1 MLVFWKPRLVFLAT
15 PKAGSTAIEAALGSL
30 AALAITNPP
39 ELKHTTANR
48 FNRFLAPYLAVANG
62 GSFELCALMR
72 EPTDW
77 LGSWYRYRQRDGV
90 PPARSTRNMSFE
102 DFVRAYC
109 QSERLEFAN
118 VGTQSHC
125 LRTRD
130 GGRVQHLF
138 RYERMEDFVDFLE
151 DRLDCV
157 ITLPRINVSPLGRT
171 ELSVETAALL
181 RQVLADDYAL
191 YDSLLPG

>member
-1 MLVFWKPRLVFLAT
+1 MLVFWKQRLVFLAT
-15 PKAGSTAIEAALGSL
+15 PKAGSTAIETALGSL
-30 AALAITNPP
+30 AALAVTGPP

-48 FNRFLAPYLAVANG
+48 FNRFLAPYLAAAHG

-90 PPARSTRNMSFE
+90 PDVRSTRGMSFD

-109 QSERLEFAN
+109 GTARPEFAN
-118 VGTQSHC
+118 VGSQSHC

-138 RYERMEDFVDFLE
+138 RYERMEDFVLFLE
-151 DRLDCV
+151 ERLDCA
-157 ITLPRINVSPLGRT
+157 ITLPRINVSPVGAT
-171 ELSVETAALL
+171 ELSPATATLL
-181 RQVLADDYAL
+181 RDTLADDLAL
-191 YDSLLPG
+191 YDSIGPG